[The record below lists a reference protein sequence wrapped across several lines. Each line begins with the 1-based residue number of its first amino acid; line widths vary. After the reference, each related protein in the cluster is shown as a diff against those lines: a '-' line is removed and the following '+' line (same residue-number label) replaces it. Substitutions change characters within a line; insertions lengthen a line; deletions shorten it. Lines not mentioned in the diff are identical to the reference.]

1 MRERLAV
8 SPVMF
13 SVPGP
18 QVATNAAYRAGR
30 GRYWMTDDGVE
41 FKERIRFFAR
51 QAMRGRIPYTGE
63 VSVVLDLHYK
73 TRRNDID
80 GPIKL
85 ILDALQGIAY
95 PNDRQ
100 VSALTVYKRHDPT
113 HPRTMIQVAPLEGAP

>member
-1 MRERLAV
+1 MMERLAA

-41 FKERIRFFAR
+41 FKDRIRHFAK

-63 VSVVLDLHYK
+63 VAVVLDLHYR

-95 PNDRQ
+95 ANDRQ
-100 VSALTVYKRHDPT
+100 VGALTVYKRHDPA
-113 HPRTMIQVAPLEGAP
+113 HPRTLIQIVPGEGVP